1 MLLKKQTVWLL
12 TMLSLVVVL
21 SVYYVL
27 QEPAP
32 NDLATSGKEDA
43 ESASNQMSDKDLE
56 ILTQAAGDEVYEAIR
71 MDLQDKRGEEKMS
84 LQNQLGEKE
93 LTADEKNKLYDEMEK
108 IDELTTK
115 EQIIETSIKGLGYSD
130 ALVEIENQTVNILVK
145 AEEHSKADA
154 VNILKVVK
162 DEISTNYVPNIEF
175 DTK

>member
-27 QEPAP
+27 QNPTS
-32 NDLATSGKEDA
+32 NDLATSGEEEA
-43 ESASNQMSDKDLE
+43 ESASNQMSDKD
-56 ILTQAAGDEVYEAIR
+56 IDIMTQAAGDEIYEAMR
-71 MDLQDKRGEEKMS
+71 MDLQDKRSEEKLN
-84 LQNQLGEKE
+84 LQSQLGEKE

-108 IDELTTK
+108 IDEMATK
-115 EQIIETSIKGLGYSD
+115 ENIIETSIIGLGYSD
-130 ALVEIENQTVNILVK
+130 ALVEIEDHTVNIMVK
-145 AEEHSKADA
+145 AEEHSAADA
-154 VNILKVVK
+154 VSILKVVK

>member
-27 QEPAP
+27 QDPP
-32 NDLATSGKEDA
+32 SNDLAANGKKDA
-43 ESASNQMSDKDLE
+43 ENTSDQMSGKDLE
-56 ILTQAAGDEVYEAIR
+56 IMTQAAGDDVYEAIR
-71 MDLQDKRGEEKMS
+71 MDLQDKRSEQKLG
-84 LQNQLGEKE
+84 LQSQLGEKE

-108 IDELTTK
+108 IDELAAK

-130 ALVEIENQTVNILVK
+130 ALVKIEDQTVNILVK
-145 AEEHSKADA
+145 AEEHSKKDA
-154 VNILKVVK
+154 VSILKVVR
-162 DEISTNYVPNIEF
+162 DEISTNYVPKIEF